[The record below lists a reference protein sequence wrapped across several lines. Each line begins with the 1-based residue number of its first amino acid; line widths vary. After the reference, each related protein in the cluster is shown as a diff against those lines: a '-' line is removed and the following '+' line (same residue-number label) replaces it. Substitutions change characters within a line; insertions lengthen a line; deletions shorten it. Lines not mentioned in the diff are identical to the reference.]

1 MRYIVTRARAPGATS
16 NERHL
21 EEVLRDCPSNYR
33 LHSVVPVASGFLAGC
48 PDPNCDGSLMLD
60 K

>member
-33 LHSVVPVASGFLAGC
+33 LHSVVPVASGGGYTLFLHVIFEMIGA
-48 PDPNCDGSLMLD
+48 
-60 K
+60 